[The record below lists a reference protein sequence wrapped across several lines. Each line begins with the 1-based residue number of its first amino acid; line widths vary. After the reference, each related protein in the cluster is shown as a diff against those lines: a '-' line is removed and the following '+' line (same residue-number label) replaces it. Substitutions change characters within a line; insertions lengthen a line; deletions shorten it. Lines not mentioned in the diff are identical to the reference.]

1 MKSSL
6 ISKKNLVPG
15 KSYWCIYNNDSVL
28 WRMKNINNDMF
39 EGHGI
44 LESMQNFRIMYEG
57 YVNADSSRIP
67 ARFLVP
73 KRHYWCSYVEKDEL
87 SLMRYEG
94 NNEFYSIRHD
104 VFCNSTIANVIFENY
119 ER

>member
-44 LESMQNFRIMYEG
+44 LESMQNFRVMYEG
-57 YVNADSSRIP
+57 YVNIDRSRIP
-67 ARFLVP
+67 AHFLVP
-73 KRHYWCSYVEKDEL
+73 QRHYWCSYVETDKL
-87 SLMRYEG
+87 SLMRYESK
-94 NNEFYSIRHD
+94 NRFYSIPHD
-104 VFCNSTIANVIFENY
+104 VFCDSTTANVIFEDY